1 MNITLVYDLLISITQ
16 KSQINHYII
25 KGMLT
30 LPLNHLSEL
39 QKSKQSKKG
48 QTVNSLEVSF
58 ERGFERVWT
67 VRSLEVSFERGC
79 SNEIPVRS
87 NELTLLTI
95 SRSNEIS
102 NENPY
107 SLITTGQLVRS
118 SFERV
123 RSNDLGVA
131 SNERPVSAQ
140 NFPKII
146 FHHFHSSNHL

>member
-1 MNITLVYDLLISITQ
+1 
-16 KSQINHYII
+16 
-25 KGMLT
+25 MLT
-30 LPLNHLSEL
+30 LPSNKFTGL
-39 QKSKQSKKG
+39 QKSKQSKKD

-67 VRSLEVSFERGC
+67 VRSLEVSFERDC
-79 SNEIPVRS
+79 SNEVPVRS

-118 SFERV
+118 SFERF
-123 RSNDLGVA
+123 RSNDLGAA
-131 SNERPVSAQ
+131 SNKLPVSAQ
-140 NFPKII
+140 IFPISF
-146 FHHFHSSNHL
+146 FHHIYHFNPSPKFVLTVF